1 MNHGGCILTVY
12 AYASREDQEL
22 NNAQSDNGGSEF
34 FKVITGLPPD
44 RIIREHVNLIS
55 ASLVH
60 EGVSNLISARI
71 EYGDTLL
78 LSGLRSLGERIDD
91 IEKSLIFFA
100 ERSITVRCFKEA
112 RGVDDNNIFYISYSV
127 SPKAFK
133 YSCEMKYLIN
143 KSKNRVGR
151 PFGSKHLKDIQSYR
165 YAGYTQTL
173 TAMILQVSL
182 STVKRNWR

>member
-1 MNHGGCILTVY
+1 MTIY

-22 NNAQSDNGGSEF
+22 NDTQLENGGSAF
-34 FKVITGLPPD
+34 FKVIIGLPSN
-44 RIIREHVNLIS
+44 RIIREHINLIS

-71 EYGDTLL
+71 GYGDTLL

-91 IEKSLIFFA
+91 VEKALIFFA
-100 ERSITVRCFKEA
+100 EKSITVRCFKET
-112 RGVDDNNIFYISYSV
+112 RGVDDNKRFYIYYSA

-133 YSCEMKYLIN
+133 YSCEMKHLVN
-143 KSKNRVGR
+143 KSENRVGR
-151 PFGSKHLKDIQSYR
+151 PFGSKHFKDIQSCR